1 MLRKKKMLTTALCAG
16 GVVLSAVMAEDTT
29 SEATTTADGTIVSQ
43 PFETAVDDVTKL
55 NDATALSGTWAG
67 YGSVTNQEGDAA
79 GYTKPSGVGSPINDS
94 TDKLYLSVDGY
105 VTCTAATTENK
116 PATVDMMIQIAK
128 PDEALAL
135 PTGESTDDIQIA
147 VGVDTDGS
155 LKVYCKD
162 KGENGA
168 VAWYSLD
175 ETPYNEG
182 EWHRVSFTF
191 DYANQT
197 CQIRL
202 DGEPLMTKHGALT
215 SDGKGTSDG
224 SWYKLNTTAKNLKE
238 VKVVGSTA
246 IDEVV
251 IKQADLVADAL
262 PALADVGGSTGSV
275 PNQWIAEQGITR
287 AQAEAGTAPDDS
299 GMTVEAKYLT
309 GLPIGDGKTYAI
321 TAMKME
327 GEGNNLTATLTVPA
341 MTPPEKVGETNVGR
355 QNVIVYGSDPDS
367 LTKKQ
372 VIPSGATTVTLTVN
386 KKTDSGVTKIY
397 YQLKNEEKTDS
408 AATN

>member
-43 PFETAVDDVTKL
+43 PFDTAVADVTTLTGDK
-55 NDATALSGTWAG
+55 AGAWTG
-67 YGSVTNQEGDAA
+67 YGSVTNQTA
-79 GYTKPSGVGSPINDS
+79 GTGYAKSVGTPIKDS

-105 VTCTAATTENK
+105 VTCTASTTADK

-135 PTGESTDDIQIA
+135 PTGEKTDDIQIA
-147 VGVDTDGS
+147 VGVDVGGL
-155 LKVYCKD
+155 LKVYCKG
-162 KGENGA
+162 KTTGT
-168 VAWYSLD
+168 VAWYSLGTTTY
-175 ETPYNEG
+175 EEG

-191 DYANQT
+191 DYAKQT

-202 DGEPLMTKHGALT
+202 DGDPLMTEQGALT
-215 SDGKGTSDG
+215 SDGTGTANGEG
-224 SWYKLNTTAKNLKE
+224 SWYKLNTKAANLSE

-246 IDEVV
+246 IDEIV
-251 IKQADLVADAL
+251 IKEAATVTDVL
-262 PALADVGGSTGSV
+262 PALDDIDGSTGSV

-327 GEGNNLTATLTVPA
+327 GEDGNLTATLTVPA

-367 LTKKQ
+367 LTEKK
-372 VIPSGATTVTLTVN
+372 VIPSGETTVTLTVN
-386 KKTDSGVTKIY
+386 KETDSGVTKIY

>member
-29 SEATTTADGTIVSQ
+29 SEATTTADGTLVSQ
-43 PFETAVDDVTKL
+43 PFASELTDVTTLTGDK
-55 NDATALSGTWAG
+55 AGAWTG
-67 YGSVTNQEGDAA
+67 YGSVTNQTA
-79 GYTKPSGVGSPINDS
+79 GTGYAKSVGKPISGTNE
-94 TDKLYLSVDGY
+94 TDEHKLYLSVDGY
-105 VTCTAATTENK
+105 VTCTASTTADK

-135 PTGESTDDIQIA
+135 PTGETTDDIQIA

-162 KGENGA
+162 KTTGT
-168 VAWYSLD
+168 VAWYSLG
-175 ETPYNEG
+175 ETEYAEG

-202 DGEPLMTKHGALT
+202 DGEPLMTEHGALT
-215 SDGKGTSDG
+215 SDGTGTSDG
-224 SWYKLNTTAKNLKE
+224 SWYKLNTKATNLSS

-251 IKQADLVADAL
+251 IKEADSVVDAL
-262 PALADVGGSTGSV
+262 PALADIGGSTGSV
-275 PNQWIAEQGITR
+275 PNSWIAEQGITR
-287 AQAEAGTAPDDS
+287 AQAEGDAPDDS
-299 GMTVEAKYLT
+299 GMPVQDKYLT

-321 TAMKME
+321 TGMKME

-367 LTKKQ
+367 LTQKQ
-372 VIPSGATTVTLTVN
+372 VIPSGE
-386 KKTDSGVTKIY
+386 KSDSGVTKIY

>member
-1 MLRKKKMLTTALCAG
+1 MLRNKKILTAALCAG
-16 GVVLSAVMAEDTT
+16 GVVLSAALTAAETET
-29 SEATTTADGTIVSQ
+29 TIVSQ
-43 PFETAVDDVTKL
+43 QFARVTGDLTQLGGDKP
-55 NDATALSGTWAG
+55 GTWAG
-67 YGSVTNQEGDAA
+67 YGSVTNQTV
-79 GYTKPSGVGSPINDS
+79 GYAKPTGVGSPINGS
-94 TDKLYLSVDGY
+94 TDTFYLSVDGS
-105 VTCTAATTENK
+105 VTCTAATTADK
-116 PATVDMMIQIAK
+116 PATVDMMIQISR
-128 PDEALAL
+128 PDEKLAL
-135 PTGESTDDIQIA
+135 PTGENTDDIQIA

-162 KGENGA
+162 KGENGT
-168 VAWYSLD
+168 VDWYSLG
-175 ETPYNEG
+175 ETPYEEG
-182 EWHRVSFTF
+182 EWHRMSFTF
-191 DYANQT
+191 DYENGT

-202 DGEPLMTKHGALT
+202 DGEPLMTKYGSLT
-215 SDGKGTSDG
+215 SDGTGTANGTG
-224 SWYKLNTTAKNLKE
+224 SWYKLNTTKAKNLSS

-251 IKQADLVADAL
+251 IKQADSVVDAL
-262 PALADVGGSTGSV
+262 PALADAGGSTGSV

-299 GMTVEAKYLT
+299 CMTVEAKYLT
-309 GLPIGDGKTYAI
+309 GLPIGDGKTYVI
-321 TAMKME
+321 TAMSMA
-327 GEGNNLTATLTVPA
+327 GEGNALNATLTVPA

-355 QNVIVYGSDPDS
+355 QNVIVYGSDPNS
-367 LTKKQ
+367 LTEKK